1 MPGGIANRWIV
12 SSELGLML
20 LVCRPHRERTRR
32 YCCGGFPLCSRVCR
46 PRQSCAHA
54 FLPPVKPMPRRPT
67 SHWWMNCSAQRI
79 LASSS
84 PATGWMQ
91 RATQT
96 PTATNG
102 MCPRRAPMNTA
113 TTSFARSMATW
124 ATTSSSASKSPVT
137 YSRSRVWI
145 PRYKSTRASSAPCFI
160 TSAST
165 ATAAVSMRTASIRK
179 W

>member
-12 SSELGLML
+12 SSELALML
-20 LVCRPHRERTRR
+20 LVCRPHRKRTQRS
-32 YCCGGFPLCSRVCR
+32 CCVGFRLCSRVCR
-46 PRQSCAHA
+46 PRRRCAHA
-54 FLPPVKPMPRRPT
+54 FLPPVKPMPKRPT
-67 SHWWMNCSAQRI
+67 SHWWMNCSARLI

-84 PATGWMQ
+84 LAIGWM
-91 RATQT
+91 RCATRT
-96 PTATNG
+96 LMATNG
-102 MCPRRAPMNTA
+102 TCQQRARTNTA

-145 PRYKSTRASSAPCFI
+145 PRYKSTRASSARCFTI
-160 TSAST
+160 SAST